1 MTNEFDFSRV
11 GHVYSI
17 ARSKLSLAQGSFVI
31 HVPRE
36 GNSVAHCLAQFARN
50 IVGSQVWLES
60 VPPFL
65 QHCLSADVPVQFH

>member
-1 MTNEFDFSRV
+1 V

-17 ARSKLSLAQGSFVI
+17 ARSKLSLAQGSSVI

-60 VPPFL
+60 VTIGVLGHGGCRFL
-65 QHCLSADVPVQFH
+65 V